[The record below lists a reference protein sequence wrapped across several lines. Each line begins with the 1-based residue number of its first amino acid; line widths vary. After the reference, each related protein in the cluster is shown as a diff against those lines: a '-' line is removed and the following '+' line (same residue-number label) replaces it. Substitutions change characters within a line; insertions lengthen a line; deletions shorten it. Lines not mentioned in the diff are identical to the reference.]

1 MSAAREQGPGGR
13 PVHGGSGGLLRVL
26 ACGSVDDGKSSL
38 LGRLLHE
45 VDAIPDDQRRT
56 LEADSRRVG
65 TRGGAVDYAL
75 LFDGLDAE
83 REQGITIDVAWRQF
97 ATPQRRFIVADAPGH
112 EQYTRNMATGA
123 ATADVAILLVDA
135 RKGLLPQTFRHARI
149 AALFG
154 VRHVVLAVNK
164 MDLVGWSE
172 EAFARIAAAF
182 HAVAPRLGVRDA
194 VAIPMSAVEGDGVVA
209 MGDHMPWYHGP
220 ALLGWLESVPLPDAV
235 ADGGVCL
242 PVQSVI
248 RPDADFRGYAGR
260 IVRGALRPGDR
271 VRVQP
276 GGRETRISRLVTMG
290 GDLPEAV
297 AGQSVTVVTETDVD
311 IGRGDLIVA
320 ADSMLEVAD
329 QFEAT
334 LVWVDDVP
342 LLPGRQYDLK
352 LGTQCVRASV
362 NPLKHRIDPASGDRL
377 AAERLELNDI
387 GVGELSLDRAIA
399 FAPHAS
405 HRELGGFILIDRTT
419 RRTAAFG
426 LLHFALHRARN
437 VRWQA
442 LGIDRAARARQKRQ
456 QSAVLWFTG
465 LSGAGKSTIANLVEQ
480 RLVEAGR
487 HTYLLDGDNV
497 RHGLNRDLGFTQ
509 QDRVENVRRVTEV
522 AALMADA
529 GLIVLVAMISPFRA
543 ERAQARERLADA
555 GFLEVFIDTPLAVA
569 ETRDVKGL
577 YARARAGEI
586 RNFTGVDSPYEAPL
600 APDVHIDT
608 GALGPEQAADRIVE
622 ALLARQSTGGV
633 A

>member
-1 MSAAREQGPGGR
+1 
-13 PVHGGSGGLLRVL
+13 
-26 ACGSVDDGKSSL
+26 
-38 LGRLLHE
+38 
-45 VDAIPDDQRRT
+45 
-56 LEADSRRVG
+56 
-65 TRGGAVDYAL
+65 
-75 LFDGLDAE
+75 
-83 REQGITIDVAWRQF
+83 
-97 ATPQRRFIVADAPGH
+97 
-112 EQYTRNMATGA
+112 
-123 ATADVAILLVDA
+123 
-135 RKGLLPQTFRHARI
+135 
-149 AALFG
+149 
-154 VRHVVLAVNK
+154 
-164 MDLVGWSE
+164 
-172 EAFARIAAAF
+172 
-182 HAVAPRLGVRDA
+182 
-194 VAIPMSAVEGDGVVA
+194 
-209 MGDHMPWYHGP
+209 
-220 ALLGWLESVPLPDAV
+220 
-235 ADGGVCL
+235 
-242 PVQSVI
+242 
-248 RPDADFRGYAGR
+248 
-260 IVRGALRPGDR
+260 
-271 VRVQP
+271 
-276 GGRETRISRLVTMG
+276 
-290 GDLPEAV
+290 
-297 AGQSVTVVTETDVD
+297 
-311 IGRGDLIVA
+311 
-320 ADSMLEVAD
+320 
-329 QFEAT
+329 
-334 LVWVDDVP
+334 
-342 LLPGRQYDLK
+342 
-352 LGTQCVRASV
+352 VRASV

-442 LGIDRAARARQKRQ
+442 LGIDRAVRARQKRQ

-608 GALGPEQAADRIVE
+608 GALGPEQQRSVRGCSRRC
-622 ALLARQSTGGV
+622 ARSPARPVVRSCISSRPSAPATPV
-633 A
+633 RSMCRRNPMRRR